1 MNSPQNEN
9 GKTNLPLSLC
19 QETGSHLTVER
30 GSIRTGSRLWPR
42 LISSRSPMF
51 NFGLFYYSASLD
63 RSESYVLVSA
73 RLESSHPVNS

>member
-30 GSIRTGSRLWPR
+30 GSIRTGSRTLAAAD
-42 LISSRSPMF
+42 LLAF
-51 NFGLFYYSASLD
+51 AD
-63 RSESYVLVSA
+63 V
-73 RLESSHPVNS
+73 